1 MSNLFSLPFAQTAMG
16 TLGAMLVTLGLK
28 TLRGPTEHPS
38 SPPQKPLAD
47 VHQQS
52 VTPPEYAWKWGVLSG
67 KCPQRE
73 LSERPASLGR
83 EVLDPE
89 ALASEPDSLPSSQPP
104 KGTLGGAALP
114 HHRWPLFLFIPTQK
128 LSVLN
133 SQVAFSKPVRELSSP
148 SAAERTT
155 ESRRLLQIPS

>member
-83 EVLDPE
+83 SPGPRGSGLGAGLWEESRTP
-89 ALASEPDSLPSSQPP
+89 SPPRSLPRGHWEEQRSLIIVGLCSC
-104 KGTLGGAALP
+104 
-114 HHRWPLFLFIPTQK
+114 LFRRR
-128 LSVLN
+128 N
-133 SQVAFSKPVRELSSP
+133 SRY
-148 SAAERTT
+148 
-155 ESRRLLQIPS
+155 

>member
-28 TLRGPTEHPS
+28 PLRGPTEHPS
-38 SPPQKPLAD
+38 SPPQKSLAD

-89 ALASEPDSLPSSQPP
+89 ALASEQDSGRRAGLPPLLAASQGDIGRSSAPSSSLAFVLVYSDAE
-104 KGTLGGAALP
+104 TLGIKQPGC
-114 HHRWPLFLFIPTQK
+114 FFKT
-128 LSVLN
+128 
-133 SQVAFSKPVRELSSP
+133 SS
-148 SAAERTT
+148 
-155 ESRRLLQIPS
+155 